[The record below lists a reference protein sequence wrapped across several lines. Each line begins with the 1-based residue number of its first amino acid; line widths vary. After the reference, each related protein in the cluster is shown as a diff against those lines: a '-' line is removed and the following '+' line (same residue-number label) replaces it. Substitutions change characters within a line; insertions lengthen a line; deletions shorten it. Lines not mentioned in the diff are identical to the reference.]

1 MIEKPAIGRAN
12 IKHDFNSLSIEIPS
26 KKNWFVII
34 FMLAWMGGWAVGEF
48 SVIGILLRSDAPIFA
63 NAFLLFWLVG
73 WTLGGIFAIYSVLWM
88 LIGSEIITV
97 DRGILEIKK
106 SIKGIGR
113 KRSYEIKSIR
123 NLDINPMQDM
133 GIWGGSYSRNTFG
146 MKRGRI
152 KFDYGMK
159 TIKFANGIDEAEA
172 RMILNKLKSN
182 TSFRDE
188 NFADKRHI
196 V

>member
-1 MIEKPAIGRAN
+1 MIEKPAIGRAR
-12 IKHDFNSLSIEIPS
+12 IKHDFNSLRIEIPS

-63 NAFLLFWLVG
+63 NAFLLFWLAG
-73 WTLGGIFAIYSVLWM
+73 WTVGGIFAIYSVLWM
-88 LIGSEIITV
+88 LIGSEIITI

-133 GIWGGSYSRNTFG
+133 GIWGGNYNRNTFG
-146 MKRGRI
+146 MKGGRI

-172 RMILNKLKSN
+172 RMILEKLKSN
-182 TSFRDE
+182 MNFRDKKE
-188 NFADKRHI
+188 F
-196 V
+196 